1 MYITELELE
10 NFKIHRN
17 LKLNFSNVTAIIGK
31 NAKGKTSILDAISYA
46 LYGVTGDGATK
57 KELLTNPS
65 YIGMGETP
73 PKNGKVKIKFD
84 NGFSI
89 VRDITS
95 TSVALYN
102 EENKKVTDKST
113 EIETWLNIPKEMF
126 MNLIYGVQGKMTE
139 TFLKFNATQKDF
151 LDSIFNI
158 DNYVEPI
165 SNKLTETLNI
175 INYEY
180 SQLQNRKNNKISA
193 EEYIVNTLKSL
204 NCEDLDDL
212 KRKIENMESQLNMF
226 SNVEEIDKLKKSQ
239 IEYTSKINYANSS
252 INNIDNDIKVYDSK
266 LKEAKDKLIEVS
278 RNLSSVL
285 NINIDENCTRYDIQ
299 NRIKTLC
306 DINLWY
312 ENLEK
317 ILNEINETNVN
328 EYKTSALEILN
339 FLKQID
345 VCRSSYNELLSFWE
359 SVKNNIDNYKS
370 YIDNG
375 NIKIKKFNDD
385 LLKLNDNLK
394 VIVSKLDTYGAGD
407 SSQTNLDIYKKL
419 VSDISNLKATY
430 SSLIQYQNQISAL
443 VFDEKSFEELENKKN
458 KIVKVLEIF
467 KREGFPKFLRNAYI
481 KDVAAMMN
489 DMLLSFGFESLL
501 PVTVTESGEFLYRG
515 VKTKSIS
522 GAQKICT
529 SIIQKFIYGRILAP
543 GMKLGVMILDE
554 PTYGLDNSRIDYL
567 KDFLNI
573 LNKTLGLQLI
583 IVTHNSGIIPDD
595 ATLIEL

>member
-17 LKLNFSNVTAIIGK
+17 LKLNFSNVTAILGK

-204 NCEDLDDL
+204 NCETINDL
-212 KRKIENMESQLNMF
+212 KTKIENMENQLKLF
-226 SNVEEIDKLKKSQ
+226 SNVEEIDKLKKTQ
-239 IEYTSKINYANSS
+239 IEYSSKLNYVKSS
-252 INNIDNDIKVYDSK
+252 INTLGEDIKSYDVK
-266 LKEAKDKLIEVS
+266 LKDTKEKLIEAS
-278 RNLSSVL
+278 SNLSSVL
-285 NINIDENCTRYDIQ
+285 NFKIDENTTRFDIQ
-299 NRIKTLC
+299 NHIKNLC

-312 ENLEK
+312 GNLEK
-317 ILNEINETNVN
+317 ILNEINENNVN
-328 EYKTSALEILN
+328 EYKISALEILK
-339 FLKQID
+339 FLRQID
-345 VCRSSYNELLSFWE
+345 VCKNSYNELLSFWE
-359 SVKNNIDNYKS
+359 NLRNNIENYKNF
-370 YIDNG
+370 IENG
-375 NIKIKKFNDD
+375 NVKIKNFYNDMG
-385 LLKLNDNLK
+385 KLNESLNN
-394 VIVSKLDTYGAGD
+394 ITSKLDNFGAAD
-407 SSQTNLDIYKKL
+407 ASQTNLDIYKKL
-419 VSDISNLKATY
+419 VYDISNLKATY
-430 SSLIQYQNQISAL
+430 SSLIEYQNQINNL
-443 VFDEKSFEELENKKN
+443 VFDEKSFEVLEDKRNKLS
-458 KIVKVLEIF
+458 KVLEIF

-489 DMLLSFGFESLL
+489 DMLLNFGFESLL

>member
-1 MYITELELE
+1 
-10 NFKIHRN
+10 
-17 LKLNFSNVTAIIGK
+17 
-31 NAKGKTSILDAISYA
+31 
-46 LYGVTGDGATK
+46 
-57 KELLTNPS
+57 
-65 YIGMGETP
+65 
-73 PKNGKVKIKFD
+73 
-84 NGFSI
+84 
-89 VRDITS
+89 
-95 TSVALYN
+95 
-102 EENKKVTDKST
+102 
-113 EIETWLNIPKEMF
+113 MF

-204 NCEDLDDL
+204 NCETISDL
-212 KRKIENMESQLNMF
+212 KTKIENMENQLKLF
-226 SNVEEIDKLKKSQ
+226 SNVEEIDKLKKTQ
-239 IEYTSKINYANSS
+239 IEYSSKLNYVKSS
-252 INNIDNDIKVYDSK
+252 INNLGEDIKSYDVK
-266 LKEAKDKLIEVS
+266 LKDTKEKLIEAS
-278 RNLSSVL
+278 SNLSSVL
-285 NINIDENCTRYDIQ
+285 NFKIDENTTRFDIQ
-299 NRIKTLC
+299 NHIKNLC

-312 ENLEK
+312 GNLEK
-317 ILNEINETNVN
+317 ILNEINENNVN
-328 EYKTSALEILN
+328 EYKISALEILK
-339 FLKQID
+339 FLRQID
-345 VCRSSYNELLSFWE
+345 VCKNSYNELLSFWE
-359 SVKNNIDNYKS
+359 NLRNNIENYKNF
-370 YIDNG
+370 IENG
-375 NIKIKKFNDD
+375 NVKIKNFYNDMG
-385 LLKLNDNLK
+385 KLNESLK
-394 VIVSKLDTYGAGD
+394 SITSKLDNFGAAD
-407 SSQTNLDIYKKL
+407 ASQTNLDIYKKL
-419 VSDISNLKATY
+419 VYDISNLKATY
-430 SSLIQYQNQISAL
+430 SSLIEYQNQINNL
-443 VFDEKSFEELENKKN
+443 VFDEKSFEVLEDKRNKLS
-458 KIVKVLEIF
+458 KVLEIF

-489 DMLLSFGFESLL
+489 DMLLNFGFESLL

-595 ATLIEL
+595 ATIIEL

>member
-1 MYITELELE
+1 
-10 NFKIHRN
+10 
-17 LKLNFSNVTAIIGK
+17 
-31 NAKGKTSILDAISYA
+31 
-46 LYGVTGDGATK
+46 
-57 KELLTNPS
+57 
-65 YIGMGETP
+65 
-73 PKNGKVKIKFD
+73 
-84 NGFSI
+84 
-89 VRDITS
+89 
-95 TSVALYN
+95 
-102 EENKKVTDKST
+102 
-113 EIETWLNIPKEMF
+113 
-126 MNLIYGVQGKMTE
+126 
-139 TFLKFNATQKDF
+139 
-151 LDSIFNI
+151 
-158 DNYVEPI
+158 
-165 SNKLTETLNI
+165 
-175 INYEY
+175 
-180 SQLQNRKNNKISA
+180 
-193 EEYIVNTLKSL
+193 
-204 NCEDLDDL
+204 
-212 KRKIENMESQLNMF
+212 MESQLNMF
-226 SNVEEIDKLKKSQ
+226 SNVEEIDKLKKTQ

-252 INNIDNDIKVYDSK
+252 INNIDNDIKMYNDK
-266 LKEAKDKLIEVS
+266 LKEAKEKLIEVS
-278 RNLSSVL
+278 KNLSSVL
-285 NINIDENCTRYDIQ
+285 NMNINENSTRFDIQ
-299 NRIKTLC
+299 NKIKSLC

-312 ENLEK
+312 SNLEN
-317 ILNEINETNVN
+317 ILNEINESNVN
-328 EYKTSALEILN
+328 EYKKSALEILN

-345 VCRSSYNELLSFWE
+345 VCRNSYNDLLSFWE
-359 SVKNNIDNYKS
+359 TVKNNIENYKN
-370 YIDNG
+370 YIENG
-375 NIKIKKFNDD
+375 NIKIKRFNDD
-385 LLKLNDNLK
+385 LLRLNDALK
-394 VIVSKLDTYGAGD
+394 NIVSKLDTYGAGD

-430 SSLIQYQNQISAL
+430 SSLIQYQNQINAL

-458 KIVKVLEIF
+458 KIIKVLEIF